1 MSLAE
6 SYHDAHRARLAK
18 IEIIAANR
26 PGRSKLKAARPE
38 DPEYE
43 AAWSL
48 AIMGGDEYFATVP
61 KVIDIQRVVCRHYG
75 VTLTNLLSE
84 SKSAPLAKVRQ
95 IAMYLSKRL
104 TRRSIS
110 AISRDFNRDHTTA
123 IHAVKKIAGAL
134 QTDVR
139 LLEDVRLLI
148 KKLGCEHSQ

>member
-26 PGRSKLKAARPE
+26 PGRSKLKATRPE

-48 AIMGGDEYFATVP
+48 AIMGGDEYFGTVP
-61 KVIDIQRVVCRHYG
+61 KVLDIQRAVCRHYG

-84 SKSAPLAKVRQ
+84 SKSGPLVKVRQ

-104 TRRSIS
+104 TTRSLS
-110 AISRDFNRDHTTA
+110 AISRDFKRDHTTA
-123 IHAVKKIAGAL
+123 IHAVNKITKAI
-134 QTDVR
+134 QTDLR
-139 LLEDVRLLI
+139 LSEEVQLLI
-148 KKLGCEHSQ
+148 RKLGCEYAK